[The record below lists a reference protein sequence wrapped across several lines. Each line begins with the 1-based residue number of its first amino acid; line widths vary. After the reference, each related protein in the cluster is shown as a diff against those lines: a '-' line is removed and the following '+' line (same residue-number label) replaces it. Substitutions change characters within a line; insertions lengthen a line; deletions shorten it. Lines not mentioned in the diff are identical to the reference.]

1 MTPSPNWT
9 EMRCSCRAVSYVWKK
24 RRMAKGDHCQETAL
38 KKQSQICIAFEGA
51 RIWLDQTTWLVILS
65 GDQLSD
71 SFCFCYLICQSG
83 YLSQTKKYLHKKRK
97 NKKRTNEQTNKRTY
111 EQTANQKNKRA
122 NCQTDEFLSITITW
136 LIDDFSCCSF
146 FT

>member
-1 MTPSPNWT
+1 
-9 EMRCSCRAVSYVWKK
+9 
-24 RRMAKGDHCQETAL
+24 MAKGDHCQETAL

-51 RIWLDQTTWLVILS
+51 RIWLDQTAWLVILS

-111 EQTANQKNKRA
+111 ERTNNQSNKQTSKLSNRRILKHN
-122 NCQTDEFLSITITW
+122 NHVTDWWFFL
-136 LIDDFSCCSF
+136 LF
-146 FT
+146 FLYVRIRNGSRFLWNRRVFQV

>member
-1 MTPSPNWT
+1 MS
-9 EMRCSCRAVSYVWKK
+9 
-24 RRMAKGDHCQETAL
+24 KGEHCQETAL

-51 RIWLDQTTWLVILS
+51 RIWLDQTAWLVILS

-83 YLSQTKKYLHKKRK
+83 YLSQTKKHLHKKRK

-111 EQTANQKNKRA
+111 ERTNNQSNKQTSKLSNRRILKHN
-122 NCQTDEFLSITITW
+122 NHVTDWWFFL
-136 LIDDFSCCSF
+136 LF
-146 FT
+146 FLYVRIRNGSRFLWNRRVFQV

>member
-1 MTPSPNWT
+1 M
-9 EMRCSCRAVSYVWKK
+9 WKK

-51 RIWLDQTTWLVILS
+51 RIWLDQTAWLVILS

-111 EQTANQKNKRA
+111 ERTNNQSNKQTSKLSNRRILKHN
-122 NCQTDEFLSITITW
+122 NHVTDWWFFL
-136 LIDDFSCCSF
+136 LF
-146 FT
+146 FLYVRIRNGSRFLWNRRVFQV